1 MFLEFDEQPAEYEV
15 IVEGEGYVDP
25 TPGVYS
31 IEKGNNITMNAQSA
45 DGWLISAIYINDE
58 RVPIEEH
65 SVNYSLKIDSDT
77 VILIQFITLEVS
89 IPTGSEYIYDG
100 SDIVA
105 YADDALYTVVG
116 GNAIDAGNYTATLSL
131 THTDFCHWSDGWRF

>member
-1 MFLEFDEQPAEYEV
+1 
-15 IVEGEGYVDP
+15 
-25 TPGVYS
+25 
-31 IEKGNNITMNAQSA
+31 MNTQSA

-65 SVNYSLKIDSDT
+65 SVNYFLKIDSDT

-89 IPTGSEYIYDG
+89 TPTGSEYIYDG

-116 GNAIDAGNYTATLSL
+116 GNATDGLIPLLSISDGDDIPVKITLSL
-131 THTDFCHWSDGWRF
+131 PSVVSGDHVQGMSLSFTLAVGVYFSQQGI